1 MKRFSPVAALRQFR
15 VRAAIPV
22 AMILAGHWYRN
33 RQLNRTDLLIAA
45 VVFLSCLIV
54 ASRLASRT
62 AEKV

>member
-1 MKRFSPVAALRQFR
+1 MKWFSPFAALRRFG

-33 RQLNRTDLLIAA
+33 RPLNWTDLLIAA

-54 ASRLASRT
+54 ASRLAPRA